1 MPRVQITDTRGLE
14 QKTGTGVSI
23 DSNVEST
30 LNMDVHNVLTATSQH
45 SAAGTLSVKIDKGIH
60 HYPIIHTGPAPA
72 ASLADGNH
80 TLTAVNLSKGYCIV
94 TPDGG
99 DANVQMPTKAHIIAL
114 FGGSGNITVGDSI
127 VWSLHNAG
135 TTANEDLILV
145 VNTGQTIPANIAK
158 HVGANAANASA
169 ATTQGTSTGRFQT
182 RVTNVD
188 GSTNTIRLA

>member
-30 LNMDVHNVLTATSQH
+30 LNMDVHNVLTTTSQH
-45 SAAGTLSVKIDKGIH
+45 SEAGKLSVKIEKGIH
-60 HYPIIHTGPAPA
+60 HYPIIQTGPAPA

-99 DANVQMPTKAHIIAL
+99 DAEVQLPTKAHIIAL
-114 FGGSGNITVGDSI
+114 FGGSDNITVGDSI
-127 VWSLHNAG
+127 MWSLHNPG
-135 TTANEDLILV
+135 TTANQDLILV

-188 GSTNTIRLA
+188 GSTNTIRVA